1 MNPIATPP
9 PPIPLAA
16 PGAGLPLPEL
26 LAARLMFS
34 WHRWRMSR
42 AAAAA
47 DIRAERDALR
57 ALVAPLDPER
67 GGHQVLIPRL
77 RGMEDSS
84 RYWSAYMTLE
94 HIRIVNQATA
104 GVIAQLLHG
113 RTPGRTASTADV
125 KPAPG
130 IGPEVVLAMEESCA
144 ALVRVADGAATLRTK
159 ARYAHPWFGPL
170 DAAGWHVLTGFHM
183 RLHRKQVESILAHL
197 PATT

>member
-9 PPIPLAA
+9 PPVPLAA

-57 ALVAPLDPER
+57 ALVSPLDPELGAR
-67 GGHQVLIPRL
+67 QVLIPRL

-94 HIRIVNQATA
+94 HLRIVNQVTA
-104 GVIAQLLHG
+104 GLIVQLLHG

-125 KPAPG
+125 KPASG
-130 IGPEVVLAMEESCA
+130 IGPDVIAAMEESCA
-144 ALVRVADGAATLRTK
+144 AIARAADSASTLRTK

-170 DAAGWHVLTGFHM
+170 DAAGWHALTGFHM
-183 RLHRKQVESILAHL
+183 RLHRKQVASILAHL
-197 PATT
+197 PGAT